1 MHGCAQGHVVYGWQE
16 DEIDV
21 LLDTSCL
28 DNRLEV
34 YWMEQIRN
42 NGGSPI
48 YGIECQV
55 EPLTGTPCISPE
67 DQITVK
73 NAFVKYTLA
82 RCDKYPELNDVQ
94 VKKNKKTKI
103 VENLVKK
110 NKLGYFVCIS
120 GDIESYRDLYS
131 I

>member
-28 DNRLEV
+28 DNKLEV

-55 EPLTGTPCISPE
+55 EQFG
-67 DQITVK
+67 VAK
-73 NAFVKYTLA
+73 FN
-82 RCDKYPELNDVQ
+82 
-94 VKKNKKTKI
+94 
-103 VENLVKK
+103 
-110 NKLGYFVCIS
+110 
-120 GDIESYRDLYS
+120 
-131 I
+131 

>member
-16 DEIDV
+16 DEENV
-21 LLDTSCL
+21 LLDTNCL
-28 DNRLEV
+28 DNELEV
-34 YWMEQIRN
+34 YWIEKIRN
-42 NGGSPI
+42 TGVSPI

-73 NAFVKYTLA
+73 NAFAKYTLA
-82 RCDKYPELNDVQ
+82 RGDIDTKLDDVP

-103 VENLVKK
+103 VVKK
-110 NKLGYFVCIS
+110 NKPGYFVCIS

>member
-1 MHGCAQGHVVYGWQE
+1 
-16 DEIDV
+16 
-21 LLDTSCL
+21 
-28 DNRLEV
+28 
-34 YWMEQIRN
+34 MEQIRN
-42 NGGSPI
+42 SGVSPI

-73 NAFVKYTLA
+73 NAFAKYTLA
-82 RCDKYPELNDVQ
+82 RCDIDTKLNDVP

-120 GDIESYRDLYS
+120 GDIESYCDLYC